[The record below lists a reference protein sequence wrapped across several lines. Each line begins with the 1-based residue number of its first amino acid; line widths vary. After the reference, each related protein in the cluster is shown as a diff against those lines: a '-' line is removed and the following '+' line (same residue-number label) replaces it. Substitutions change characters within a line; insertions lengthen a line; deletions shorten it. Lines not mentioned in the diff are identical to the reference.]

1 MWTDRVWCFQFP
13 CCLFVF
19 ACVQLMAGYTLD
31 NAFIWPDKAHIAF
44 SNEIIIA
51 RDRPTRCIN
60 YMPALF
66 VATRRRINGS
76 INYVDDAVASRIDAE
91 NTRPIPIYIY
101 MRDTQKR
108 TTPDIAPREMAWRR
122 RGLPGSYPL
131 NEQFYNKTRYQK
143 WKSWLDVSNVHLRFY
158 QSKISLDNPKP
169 HLCS

>member
-1 MWTDRVWCFQFP
+1 
-13 CCLFVF
+13 
-19 ACVQLMAGYTLD
+19 MAGYTLD

-76 INYVDDAVASRIDAE
+76 INYVDAVASRIDAE

-101 MRDTQKR
+101 MRDIQRR
-108 TTPDIAPREMAWRR
+108 TMPGIPPREMA
-122 RGLPGSYPL
+122 
-131 NEQFYNKTRYQK
+131 
-143 WKSWLDVSNVHLRFY
+143 
-158 QSKISLDNPKP
+158 
-169 HLCS
+169 

>member
-1 MWTDRVWCFQFP
+1 
-13 CCLFVF
+13 
-19 ACVQLMAGYTLD
+19 MAGYTLD

-91 NTRPIPIYIY
+91 NTDRFPYTSTCAIYRRERRLILLREKWLEEEEDYQVVIP
-101 MRDTQKR
+101 
-108 TTPDIAPREMAWRR
+108 
-122 RGLPGSYPL
+122 
-131 NEQFYNKTRYQK
+131 
-143 WKSWLDVSNVHLRFY
+143 
-158 QSKISLDNPKP
+158 
-169 HLCS
+169 